1 MDCSPPGSAVHGIS
15 QARQLKEIA
24 ISFSRASFQLRD
36 RSHISCIGRWILYHW
51 ATWWC
56 CSVTELCMTLCNPM
70 DWSTL
75 GLPVS
80 HYLLEFA
87 QVHVHCIGDAIQPS
101 HPATLFFCCPQS
113 FPASGSFPV
122 SWLFASSGQSTG
134 GSASAPVLP
143 MYIHGWFPLG
153 LTGLISSLSKG
164 LKSLCSWLYSLL
176 LDHNTIILPLIYSS
190 CF

>member
-1 MDCSPPGSAVHGIS
+1 MLNLATIKKKKKKKGEREIMPLCTFSPPQPFHNPDGKKGSCCCFQSLSHIQLFWDTMDCSPPGSAVHGIS
-15 QARQLKEIA
+15 QARELKEIA

-51 ATWWC
+51 ATWCC

-87 QVHVHCIGDAIQPS
+87 QVHVHSIGDV
-101 HPATLFFCCPQS
+101 T
-113 FPASGSFPV
+113 
-122 SWLFASSGQSTG
+122 
-134 GSASAPVLP
+134 
-143 MYIHGWFPLG
+143 
-153 LTGLISSLSKG
+153 
-164 LKSLCSWLYSLL
+164 
-176 LDHNTIILPLIYSS
+176 
-190 CF
+190 